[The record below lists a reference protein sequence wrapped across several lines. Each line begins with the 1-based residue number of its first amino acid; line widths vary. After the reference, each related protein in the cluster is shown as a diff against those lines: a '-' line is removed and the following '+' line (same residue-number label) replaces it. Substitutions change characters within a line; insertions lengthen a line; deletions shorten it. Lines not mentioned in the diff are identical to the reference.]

1 MKTVY
6 STVLPTSISDGIFWD
21 LDGVT
26 LVEEDTNC
34 ERAGHVN
41 NDFVDLDAWYA
52 DACSDIFVDIYDYI

>member
-1 MKTVY
+1 M
-6 STVLPTSISDGIFWD
+6 LPTSISDGIFWD